1 MLETEQR
8 LVEEVAE
15 VCRDYYT
22 VTWNEALNSA
32 GVLADS
38 ELRRADRVYFSEPI
52 KEIPTDP
59 SSAAFPLPPPEH
71 VPNAQDLTSDIRT
84 STGAGMCKEGLPST
98 NGTPSEDTL
107 TIKDVIS

>member
-1 MLETEQR
+1 M
-8 LVEEVAE
+8 
-15 VCRDYYT
+15 
-22 VTWNEALNSA
+22 TWNEALNSA

-38 ELRRADRVYFSEPI
+38 ELRRADRVYFPEPI

-59 SSAAFPLPPPEH
+59 SSATFPLPPPEH
-71 VPNAQDLTSDIRT
+71 VPNAQDLTADVGT
-84 STGAGMCKEGLPST
+84 FTGAGMCKEDLLST